1 MVQGELRLAASL
13 GLPLLVVVFCDNSLN
28 RIEIK
33 QANRKYPSWGTLIE
47 PTDVARLAESM
58 ACEGAAVERAPALA
72 RLLAGKRPKGRP
84 LVIGAHIDPA
94 QYTQQF

>member
-1 MVQGELRLAASL
+1 
-13 GLPLLVVVFCDNSLN
+13 VFCDGSLN

-47 PTDVARLAESM
+47 ATDLTRLAQSM
-58 ACEGAAVERAPALA
+58 GCEGAEVKSAPALE
-72 RLLAGKRPKGRP
+72 RLLAGRRPKDRL
-84 LVIGAHIDPA
+84 LVVGAQIDPA